1 MNDPTT
7 RSVSGQPGLGRGG
20 RLLGMDK
27 DNAFQLV
34 GLEPSDFAALFA
46 LSDAELQQRNARRV
60 RATREHG
67 FPCRISLED
76 ASVGDELIL
85 LPYVHQPA
93 ASPYRASGPIFVR
106 RSVAPRKRL
115 AVGEVSEYVTRRVI
129 SLRGYD
135 AEHMLHAADVAEG
148 AAIKPRIAQMLADPK
163 IAYIHVHNAKH
174 GCYFCSVERVCARSK
189 I

>member
-1 MNDPTT
+1 
-7 RSVSGQPGLGRGG
+7 
-20 RLLGMDK
+20 MDQN
-27 DNAFQLV
+27 NAFQLV
-34 GLEPSDFAALFA
+34 GLEPADFAPLFA

-60 RATREHG
+60 TATSEHG

-76 ASVGDELIL
+76 ARVGDELIL

-106 RSVAPRKRL
+106 RGVAQRKKL

-135 AEHMLHAADVAEG
+135 AEHMLHVADVVEG
-148 AAIKPRIAQMLADPK
+148 AAIKPRIAHMLAEPK
-163 IAYIHVHNAKH
+163 VAYIHVHNAKH
-174 GCYFCSVERVCARSK
+174 GCYFCSVERVPGRARRLNDVHTRV
-189 I
+189 